1 MTLPITPTYP
11 VLVLCTCIYVFHS
24 STPGLKPELESVIQ
38 RYKQHGVAVLMF
50 ERVSVGHA
58 GKYTCSAA
66 GEDNEVKFEY
76 VEVKVLKKGEVEFG
90 CVGCVLF

>member
-1 MTLPITPTYP
+1 
-11 VLVLCTCIYVFHS
+11 
-24 STPGLKPELESVIQ
+24 
-38 RYKQHGVAVLMF
+38 MF

-76 VEVKVLKKGEVEFG
+76 VKVKVLKKGEVEFG
-90 CVGCVLF
+90 CVGCPFLT

>member
-1 MTLPITPTYP
+1 
-11 VLVLCTCIYVFHS
+11 
-24 STPGLKPELESVIQ
+24 
-38 RYKQHGVAVLMF
+38 MF

-76 VEVKVLKKGEVEFG
+76 VEVKVLKKEEGKYVCMLEG
-90 CVGCVLF
+90 NKPSSQ

>member
-1 MTLPITPTYP
+1 
-11 VLVLCTCIYVFHS
+11 
-24 STPGLKPELESVIQ
+24 
-38 RYKQHGVAVLMF
+38 MF

-76 VEVKVLKKGEVEFG
+76 VEVTVLKKVCGVSFSDVSSVLGRKEVERT
-90 CVGCVLF
+90 